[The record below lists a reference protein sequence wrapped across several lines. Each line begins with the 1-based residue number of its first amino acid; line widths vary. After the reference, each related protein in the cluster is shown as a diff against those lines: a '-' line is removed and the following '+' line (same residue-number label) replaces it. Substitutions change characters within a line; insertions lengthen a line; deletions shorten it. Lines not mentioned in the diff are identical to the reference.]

1 MANRFPLVID
11 TTDGNKLKELPA
23 GDNLDLRQNS
33 ITRVQNI
40 DALGTVNAADITVNG
55 NRIVAQNFID
65 LTDTPE
71 DYVDSANKFVKVN
84 ATGDALE
91 FRPFSDIGNIEVDE
105 IEVAVQIVPATT
117 GIVNI
122 GTDDLYFNTVVANE
136 FKGDLIAGDDTRV
149 FDAGTGKI
157 SYAAVQGAPTNLSEF
172 TNDIGYLLA
181 ADLDSSLSGLF
192 DEGSTFDTDIR
203 GSVFGDDSTMIVDGV
218 ASEVVGVVNN
228 TTITTVNLTA
238 SNIDS
243 TTVSTNTVQGNTDQ
257 NLIINAQNDY
267 NIVIGESNTTN
278 TVIYNGQADGF
289 SFEAGIGIVEYSAST
304 DLILRAG
311 NRIKFADTP
320 VRFSQLTDTEAAYI
334 VAQNG
339 DVIYNTTQNRLQ
351 VYQNSAWIDLHK
363 GQFDGNVTTS
373 TGESNFND
381 VVIAGDLTVQGT
393 TTSVETTNTT
403 ISDNVIVL
411 NNGEVGAGITN
422 TTAGIEIDR
431 GSESNVTF
439 VYDDTVN
446 KWTLGSE
453 TLIASQF
460 EGNIKEARYINGN
473 TSGAN
478 LNIEAGTNAGGVGGN
493 LNLRGGTGS
502 GGDGVVNIVGP
513 ANITTDLTVTSG
525 TTTVNELVVNT
536 SATIIGDLQAAAI
549 KGSIVGDDST
559 ILVDSVAGKIVGPV
573 ETSTVTSPIVYTD
586 QLKSNGQLLINAG
599 SGPVNTVQIGTG
611 SNVLIGTIGKN
622 IDFGGPANFG
632 LNDITVGTVQGN
644 VNGDVTGDLTGDV
657 TGNVTGNI
665 DNAAL
670 TVGATATTIAIGH
683 SGSTTTIDGDLQLN
697 NALIV
702 NNLVADDSISITTA
716 TGDGN
721 AISLGPQGTNTSI
734 NLTANSIRF
743 FGPVTTSITASG
755 GIVGDLKGSVV
766 ADDSTVIIDGV
777 SGTVYKANIEGATN
791 WDTAYSW
798 GDHSTAGYI
807 TSGGSFTG
815 DVKGSVFADDSSVM
829 VNAVDFTMAT
839 DVMTLTPLN
848 AEPTNPISGM
858 LAAADGTSWDPAS
871 KSGAVSYPV
880 FYDGAAWN
888 ALY

>member
-105 IEVAVQIVPATT
+105 IEVAVQIVPETT

-122 GTDDLYFNTVVANE
+122 GTDELYFNRVVANE

-192 DEGSTFDTDIR
+192 DEGATFDTDIR

-267 NIVIGESNTTN
+267 NVVIGESNTTN
-278 TVIYNGQADGF
+278 TIIYNGQADGF

-363 GQFDGNVTTS
+363 GTFDGNVTTA

-381 VVIAGDLTVQGT
+381 VVIAGDLTVQGA

-403 ISDNVIVL
+403 INDNVIVL

-431 GSESNVTF
+431 GSETNVTF
-439 VYDDTVN
+439 VYDDSAD

-453 TLIASQF
+453 TLVAATF
-460 EGNIKEARYINGN
+460 EGNLTGDVVATDIEIDGA
-473 TSGAN
+473 TSRLTFDSLTAPEIRN
-478 LNIEAGTNAGGVGGN
+478 
-493 LNLRGGTGS
+493 
-502 GGDGVVNIVGP
+502 GDGSVRVVLFGDDYSPGTAQLYVE
-513 ANITTDLTVTSG
+513 ANNVWLYSDLLVEQNAVVKGDLT
-525 TTTVNELVVNT
+525 
-536 SATIIGDLQAAAI
+536 AAAF
-549 KGSIVGDDST
+549 KGTFVGDDST
-559 ILVDSVAGKIVGPV
+559 VLVDGVAGKVTGEVDTNQVTTTNLNATNIYNNGAGALSIAH
-573 ETSTVTSPIVYTD
+573 TGQNAFSISST
-586 QLKSNGQLLINAG
+586 LIT
-599 SGPVNTVQIGTG
+599 VNQ
-611 SNVLIGTIGKN
+611 
-622 IDFGGPANFG
+622 
-632 LNDITVGTVQGN
+632 DITVTNNKTMTFASGTTIDVSDAT
-644 VNGDVTGDLTGDV
+644 VTLPTSISADVTGDLS
-657 TGNVTGNI
+657 GNVTGNI
-665 DNAAL
+665 DNATL
-670 TVGATATTIAIGH
+670 TVGASATTIAIGH
-683 SGSTTTIDGDLQLN
+683 SSSTTTIDGDLQLN

-721 AISLGPQGTNTSI
+721 AISLGPQGTNTAI

-743 FGPVTTSITASG
+743 FGPVTTAINATG

-766 ADDSTVIIDGV
+766 ADDSTVIIDSV
-777 SGTVYKANIEGATN
+777 SGTVYKANVEGSTD
-791 WDTAYSW
+791 WDTAFGW
-798 GDHSTAGYI
+798 GNHATAGYI

-829 VNAVDFTMAT
+829 VDAVNFTMAT

-858 LAAADGTSWDPAS
+858 LAAADGTNWDPAS